1 MKRKGQISGGVC
13 LIISFVVIQQSLGM
27 DLGAL
32 RTPGPGFLPLI
43 LGIVLALLSGV
54 IVFKSSLRTNTDVY
68 NTPLAVNISY
78 LKRFGF
84 TVVVLL
90 AFTFVFPHLG
100 FFFSVFWLLFFLL
113 RDPQKKWF
121 EPLLG
126 AGMATAASYFLFEV
140 FLQIQFP
147 SGPWWRLW
155 RLSF

>member
-1 MKRKGQISGGVC
+1 MKRKGQISGGFC
-13 LIISFVVIQQSLGM
+13 LLVSFVVIQQSLRM

-54 IVFKSSLRTNTDVY
+54 IVIKSSLRAKKAIDNTHF
-68 NTPLAVNISY
+68 AVNRSY
-78 LKRFGF
+78 LKKFGF

-90 AFTFVFPHLG
+90 AFTFIFPHLG
-100 FFFSVFWLLFFLL
+100 FFFSVFWLLFFLF
-113 RDPQKKWF
+113 RDPQKRWV

-126 AGMATAASYFLFEV
+126 AGMTTVASYFLFEV